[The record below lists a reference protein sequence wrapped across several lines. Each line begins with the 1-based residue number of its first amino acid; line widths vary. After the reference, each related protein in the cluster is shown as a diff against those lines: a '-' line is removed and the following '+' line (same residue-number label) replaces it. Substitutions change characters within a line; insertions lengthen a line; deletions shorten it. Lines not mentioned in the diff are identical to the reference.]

1 MLATRIFKFP
11 FVCELLSLEMAVA
24 ATPAIRI
31 AIGSVQLPGRHLG
44 STLLQIICNRMG
56 MSTVHFVCSEE
67 TLGSI
72 ITAVNFESW
81 KTIAVEGST

>member
-24 ATPAIRI
+24 ATPATHIE
-31 AIGSVQLPGRHLG
+31 IGSVQLPGRHLG
-44 STLLQIICNRMG
+44 STLLWIICRMN
-56 MSTVHFVCSEE
+56 TVHFVCSEE
-67 TLGSI
+67 TLGGI